1 MKPAIAPV
9 TFDPA
14 RLRIDRG
21 RGGMILDGK
30 RLRSVGR
37 IVSAFAPFD
46 RFGIAYMTAVPR
58 AATGEGDLADC
69 QALADE
75 MRAVW
80 ADWDE
85 RRDAGT
91 RAHDFLESLA
101 IGNPAFPDDA
111 MQRGLLAWWRDQRR
125 LEVVAFEQC
134 VVDPDERYGGFLD
147 LVIRRGIVAET
158 IIIDCKTGSWSN
170 TGRNRLTPPLQH
182 LTDGKLVTTGLQ
194 AGLYRRAL
202 TRHYAF
208 ASDYAMA
215 LHVAPDGR
223 VRERVLPDFDAE
235 LLHLLKQ
242 ESLGTNALWIPPA
255 MPKAE
260 RAPRCPA
267 LPVLPLFRTPRKRK
281 VTT

>member
-9 TFDPA
+9 TFDA
-14 RLRIDRG
+14 GRLRIDRG

-46 RFGIAYMTAVPR
+46 RYGVAYMVAANR
-58 AATGEGDLADC
+58 CADDAATAYGALAV
-69 QALADE
+69 ADE

-80 ADWDE
+80 AEWDE

-91 RAHDFLESLA
+91 RAHDFLEALA
-101 IGNPAFPDDA
+101 LGRPAFPDDA
-111 MQRGLLAWWRDQRR
+111 MQRGILAWWEAQPS

-134 VVDPDERYGGFLD
+134 VVDPDEWYGGFLD
-147 LVIRRGIVAET
+147 LVIRRGRTET

-170 TGRNRLTPPLQH
+170 TGRNRLSPPLHH
-182 LTDGKLVTTGLQ
+182 LTDGKLVTTALQ

-208 ASDYAMA
+208 TSDYAMA

-223 VRERVLPDFDAE
+223 VREHVLPDFDAE

-242 ESLGTNALWIPPA
+242 ESLGENALWVPPA
-255 MPKAE
+255 MAKL
-260 RAPRCPA
+260 PRQPSKPRLA
-267 LPVLPLFRTPRKRK
+267 TLPLFCKAPVRKAG
-281 VTT
+281 T